1 LYKGQIVTTDL
12 ILALVIAVMIMVA
25 INSQWGIMLK
35 SIGNSESKIA
45 AEKAAYITT
54 FYLIDG
60 SGYPKK
66 WNSSNVTIIGLAKDL
81 NVIDQRKFI
90 ELMKID
96 NYTLPNM
103 LGIPDFK
110 VFINLTKTNDRT
122 INSTGLR
129 PILPNTSAV
138 IMSYVVFNNTLS
150 RLYVTVWK

>member
-1 LYKGQIVTTDL
+1 M

-96 NYTLPNM
+96 NNSLPVM
-103 LGIPDFK
+103 LGIPEYK
-110 VFINLTKTNDRT
+110 VFINLTKTDDRT
-122 INSTGLR
+122 INSTGLW
-129 PILPNTSAV
+129 PVLPNISTV
-138 IMSYVVFNNTLS
+138 IMSYVSFNNTLS

>member
-1 LYKGQIVTTDL
+1 MYKGQIVTTDL
-12 ILALVIAVMIMVA
+12 ILALTIAVMIMVA

-35 SIGNSESKIA
+35 NAGDSESRIA
-45 AEKAAYITT
+45 TEKAAYLTT

-60 SGYPKK
+60 PGYPSN
-66 WNSSNVTIIGLAKDL
+66 WNVSNVTIIGLANNL

-96 NYTLPNM
+96 INSLPVM
-103 LGIPDFK
+103 LGIPEYK
-110 VFINLTKTNDRT
+110 VFINLTKTDDRT

-129 PILPNTSAV
+129 PVLPNASAV
-138 IMSYVVFNNTLS
+138 IMSYVSFNNTLS